1 MNKLL
6 ATILA
11 ICMLLTLCSAGAL
24 AEDVTT
30 VTLVESLTSP
40 ERTALLR
47 SLADKYEE
55 AHPDVKIEII
65 SPAQESADAK
75 IAQMLSSGEAVDII
89 EIRDH
94 TLRTYVT
101 NGWLVNLQS
110 YIDNWDEMDTLTNS
124 AISAMTICDGEP
136 YYMPFG
142 FYERAMFIRTDIFAE
157 KGLEVPTTW
166 DELVATSA
174 ALTDQASSQYGFSF
188 RGINGCYE
196 NANLA
201 IYAAVGYDKIVND
214 NFAYFIDDA
223 GTTIFTLPETK
234 VALER
239 FKELFT
245 TGCPADSIAWGFS
258 EQVQGFIGGTAAI
271 LFQDSDAIPTM
282 TSDLTDDQWT
292 LVPLP
297 SAESGDV
304 CLPNGYG
311 GWGVTTNSKNPDA
324 AADFVLWISNAEN
337 NSTFAE
343 QNGTLPIHTTS
354 FSEGYFGSPQY
365 QVYLTYG
372 TDDTYHF
379 VYPCM
384 MYEAYATY
392 KSEVDQV
399 YQKYL
404 TDEISVDE
412 LIGWLDDFWTE
423 AFEEEGKLW

>member
-1 MNKLL
+1 MKKF
-6 ATILA
+6 LA
-11 ICMLLTLCSAGAL
+11 IVLALCMIFALCAVSAS

-30 VTLVESLTSP
+30 ITMVESLTSP

-47 SLADKYEE
+47 SMADAYEAE
-55 AHPDVKIEII
+55 HPNVKVEII

-75 IAQMLSSGEAVDII
+75 IAQMLSSGESVDII

-101 NGWLVNLQS
+101 NGWLVNLQD
-110 YIDNWDEMDTLTNS
+110 YIDEWDEADTLTNS
-124 AISAMTICDGEP
+124 ALSAMCICDGEP

-142 FYERAMFIRTDIFAE
+142 FYERAMFIRTDIFEE

-166 DELVATSA
+166 EELVAVA
-174 ALTDQASSQYGFSF
+174 AKLTDSSSSQYGFSF
-188 RGINGCYE
+188 RGINGCFE

-201 IYAAVGYDKIVND
+201 IYAAVGYDKIADD
-214 NFAYFIDDA
+214 NFAYFIDDD

-234 VALER
+234 EALET
-239 FKELFT
+239 FKELFK

-271 LFQDSDAIPTM
+271 LFQDSDAVPTM
-282 TSDLTDDQWT
+282 TADLTDDQWN
-292 LVPLP
+292 LFPLP
-297 SAESGDV
+297 TAASGDV

-311 GWGVTTNSKNPDA
+311 GWGVTTNSQNPDA
-324 AADFVLWISNAEN
+324 AADFVLWLCNAEN
-337 NSTFAE
+337 NTTFAE
-343 QNGTLPIHTTS
+343 QNGTLPIHTS
-354 FSEGYFGSPQY
+354 AFSDGYFGSDQY

-384 MYEAYATY
+384 MYEAYSTY
-392 KSEVDQV
+392 NSEVDEV

-404 TDEISVDE
+404 TDEITVDQLLE
-412 LIGWLDDFWTE
+412 WLDDFWTE
-423 AFEEEGKLW
+423 AFETEGKLW